1 MFNKEVL
8 SGHVVEGGSLID
20 LMLAVR
26 SEYTVEEQRLGGEVW
41 RQIKIIPCLQS
52 HPSESRSTITVLML
66 LQSILVEF
74 PKAR

>member
-26 SEYTVEEQRLGGEVW
+26 SEYTVEDQRLG
-41 RQIKIIPCLQS
+41 
-52 HPSESRSTITVLML
+52 
-66 LQSILVEF
+66 
-74 PKAR
+74 